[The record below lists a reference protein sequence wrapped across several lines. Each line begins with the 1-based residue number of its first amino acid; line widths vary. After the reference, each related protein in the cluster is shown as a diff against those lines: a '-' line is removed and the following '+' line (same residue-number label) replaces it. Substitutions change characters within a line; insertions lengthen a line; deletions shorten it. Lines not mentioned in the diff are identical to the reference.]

1 MSRTYAL
8 EHFSNAGGVGQRG
21 GTADVRGTLATQA
34 PPTAE
39 ECPLPP
45 WRGLVI
51 ANHPVRPQPQ
61 QFLGHFWDAASP
73 GR

>member
-1 MSRTYAL
+1 MV
-8 EHFSNAGGVGQRG
+8 GVGEDG
-21 GTADVRGTLATQA
+21 GDLM
-34 PPTAE
+34 
-39 ECPLPP
+39 
-45 WRGLVI
+45 I